1 MVPGVLN
8 VSTAAMAK
16 GDVKAR
22 TELATANSLER
33 GVEKPEFFM
42 GKVGGR
48 VDTWISATTGKLIFD
63 RRLLSQNRLKRQDLI
78 LEKPK
83 YPLSKEGRTPI
94 RPAHG
99 IFFPGP

>member
-42 GKVGGR
+42 
-48 VDTWISATTGKLIFD
+48 
-63 RRLLSQNRLKRQDLI
+63 RLVRWRMSVR
-78 LEKPK
+78 
-83 YPLSKEGRTPI
+83 
-94 RPAHG
+94 
-99 IFFPGP
+99 F